1 MSFAVGFAAGM
12 ITLRLVQRVKGR
24 RPKASI

>member
-1 MSFAVGFAAGM
+1 MSFFAGFAAGM
-12 ITLRLVQRVKGR
+12 ITLRLVQRFKGR